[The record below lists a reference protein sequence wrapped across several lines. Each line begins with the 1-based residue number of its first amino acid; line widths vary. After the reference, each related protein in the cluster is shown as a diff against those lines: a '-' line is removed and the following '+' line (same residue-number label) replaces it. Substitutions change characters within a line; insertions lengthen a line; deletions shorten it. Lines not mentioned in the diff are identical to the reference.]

1 MCIKYLWLLHHHPI
15 FINSSTYLL
24 PHFYIWK
31 LFVALLQL
39 YISSKKIPAVRL
51 SVRSGILASAGNL
64 DKGLKSGTVE
74 VCAQI
79 TAQRLR
85 SVFSQNHV

>member
-15 FINSSTYLL
+15 FINSCTYLL

-31 LFVALLQL
+31 LFLALLQL
-39 YISSKKIPAVRL
+39 YISSKKISAVRL
-51 SVRSGILASAGNL
+51 SVGSGILMGGMGQGILDFGANL
-64 DKGLKSGTVE
+64 DKGLKSGMVE

-79 TAQRLR
+79 I
-85 SVFSQNHV
+85 V